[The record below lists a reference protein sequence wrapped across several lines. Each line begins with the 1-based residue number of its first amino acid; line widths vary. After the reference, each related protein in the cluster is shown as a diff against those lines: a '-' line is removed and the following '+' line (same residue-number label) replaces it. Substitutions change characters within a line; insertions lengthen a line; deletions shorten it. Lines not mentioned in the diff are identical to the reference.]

1 MRWSLLLK
9 SPDLIL
15 LFLFSDQ
22 RWLYHQHWLVRE
34 EEQGIL
40 GACWRAVLLWLV
52 VCPGRLDH
60 DTLDVFHLCGVFSTI
75 SMIMVYSVIRGES
88 FTEGVL
94 GVGGARIWFFVC
106 FLMSFASF
114 TGKHILNVWKDLDL
128 AQDNIFRKSFQ
139 LEINIK
145 TTITTDPN
153 VWPQPATGEEKE
165 VGQVDIGSIPV
176 KTIQPPA
183 DPGDYH
189 CFCAGMAQSS
199 SKSGSTSGWHTTRPT
214 RCSRRSAL
222 AQSWW
227 TRGRRRP
234 EDTSL
239 NQTMMLDEE
248 KIMIAWGLRS
258 ALSFWNIR
266 LTASSQPM
274 SLCLYGQIRTTRASC
289 AAR

>member
-145 TTITTDPN
+145 TR
-153 VWPQPATGEEKE
+153 VA
-165 VGQVDIGSIPV
+165 
-176 KTIQPPA
+176 
-183 DPGDYH
+183 
-189 CFCAGMAQSS
+189 
-199 SKSGSTSGWHTTRPT
+199 R
-214 RCSRRSAL
+214 
-222 AQSWW
+222 
-227 TRGRRRP
+227 
-234 EDTSL
+234 
-239 NQTMMLDEE
+239 
-248 KIMIAWGLRS
+248 
-258 ALSFWNIR
+258 
-266 LTASSQPM
+266 
-274 SLCLYGQIRTTRASC
+274 SLCLTSASHRRGEGGGSGGYWQHSSKNNTATCWPWRLPLLLCGNGTIKFKVWIHIGVTHNKTNEMLKKKCIGPILVNKRKASAGGHIPEPDHDVGRGKDYDCMRT
-289 AAR
+289 